1 MVPQLPTGDIPVLAG
16 KCFVRISKRVLT
28 NRMLTGYPLGMQMPG
43 RPGLGGYWG
52 VSTLLSFSVDCPLL
66 FRLLILR
73 DGL

>member
-1 MVPQLPTGDIPVLAG
+1 
-16 KCFVRISKRVLT
+16 
-28 NRMLTGYPLGMQMPG
+28 MLTGYPLGMQMPG